1 MSDEGVARYVIY
13 FFQDYFSFLN
23 STKYGIR
30 KNPAVTAI
38 IFKIISPIK
47 LVPAI
52 IHSAK
57 MSKIAVINAIIKNKI
72 KIFFFDTLNF
82 LPQW

>member
-1 MSDEGVARYVIY
+1 MQYKIIY
-13 FFQDYFSFLN
+13 FLN
-23 STKYGIR
+23 SIKYGIR

-38 IFKIISPIK
+38 IFKIISPKK

-72 KIFFFDTLNF
+72 KIFFFDTPNF

>member
-1 MSDEGVARYVIY
+1 MRLNFY
-13 FFQDYFSFLN
+13 FLN

-52 IHSAK
+52 IHSART
-57 MSKIAVINAIIKNKI
+57 SKIAVINAIIKNKI
-72 KIFFFDTLNF
+72 KIFFFETLNF

>member
-1 MSDEGVARYVIY
+1 MRLNFY
-13 FFQDYFSFLN
+13 FLN
-23 STKYGIR
+23 FVKYGIS

-38 IFKIISPIK
+38 MFIIIIPIR

-52 IHSAK
+52 IYSAK
-57 MSKIAVINAIIKNKI
+57 TSKIAVINAIIKNKI
-72 KIFFFDTLNF
+72 KIFFFDVLNF

>member
-1 MSDEGVARYVIY
+1 MRLNFY
-13 FFQDYFSFLN
+13 FLN
-23 STKYGIR
+23 SVKYGIR

-38 IFKIISPIK
+38 MFIIIIPIR

-52 IHSAK
+52 IYSART
-57 MSKIAVINAIIKNKI
+57 SKIAVINAIIKNKI
-72 KIFFFDTLNF
+72 KIFFFDALNF